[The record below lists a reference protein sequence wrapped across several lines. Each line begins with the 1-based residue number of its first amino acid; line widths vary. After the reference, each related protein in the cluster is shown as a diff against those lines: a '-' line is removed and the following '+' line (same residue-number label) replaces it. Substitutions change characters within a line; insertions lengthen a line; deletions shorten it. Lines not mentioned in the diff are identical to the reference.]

1 MAKRKTPKAD
11 KIVDLKP
18 RPDKITDA
26 QLNQV
31 QSTVGTMDKVT
42 MELGRITIQKYS
54 TLKGL
59 EKVQIELDN
68 LRNELKK
75 EYGTDNINIHDG
87 TIAYDQPSPENPNLP
102 ENGETNKED

>member
-18 RPDKITDA
+18 RPEKITDA

-68 LRNELKK
+68 LLNELKK
-75 EYGTDNINIHDG
+75 EYGTDNVNIQDG
-87 TIAYDQPSPENPNLP
+87 TINYPPENPNP
-102 ENGETNKED
+102 EENGKTDKKD

>member
-18 RPDKITDA
+18 RPEKITDA

-68 LRNELKK
+68 LRSELKK

-87 TIAYDQPSPENPNLP
+87 TIAPENPNIP
-102 ENGETNKED
+102 ENGEADKKD